1 VSTPV
6 IRQVLDLS
14 TAHLPPH
21 IRDGLPRYAGVVAYS
36 LSTSDDQYGWLLWV
50 PYSPDGH
57 AAATGGEVPAQVLA
71 IQRYARKRGC
81 DYVLLDRDAEK
92 VAELPTWDW

>member
-1 VSTPV
+1 V
-6 IRQVLDLS
+6 ILQVLDLS

-57 AAATGGEVPAQVLA
+57 ASDRRRGASAGAGDPAL
-71 IQRYARKRGC
+71 RPPGRGC